1 MTMTASSWGDIL
13 RQGVEQVRRAK
24 RRQHRMDEW
33 FFVQEIRMQEH
44 GAMRGE
50 GKDPDTAAGQA
61 ELLCRV
67 VRRMPISI
75 LPGAALA
82 GTQDGA
88 FSPSYALINPAFKVE
103 DFAGYCD
110 PCAIFNDITPDSAN
124 GISRDRINTV
134 RKRLEATPYVRTLQ
148 SIYAD
153 TGDETKEVA
162 YFVEPVTGHTIPD
175 LRPFLEHGVLAMQD
189 KARRSGKPYGAVM
202 AAALKAVLILAE
214 RYCALAQS
222 KAAETSDEAER
233 ERLSRMAVALARVPA
248 QGAATLHEAAQ
259 AFVLLWQ
266 AMALEQAPNPYA
278 FSVGNLDRVLD
289 PYWKEDDTSRAEA
302 LELVRHVLTFFQVGN
317 RCWAISQNLIVGG
330 RDAGGNDLASEMT
343 YVVLDAFFDTN
354 DPQPALSAKLHAN
367 TPERF
372 YRALGRF
379 FFTPGHSTPSVFND
393 DVMFENLRRQGVAQ
407 ADLADYSIAGCQ
419 EPLIMGKASL
429 NTTNTWL
436 NLAKILELAANDGVS
451 LLSGRRMGPTWAQLG
466 FTGAEDAYASLE
478 DAFFRML
485 DYFLP
490 RMQDAGNRCTRA
502 LGEEK
507 PVPFC
512 SAVMD
517 GLHTWRDMRDPSQ
530 PGTRYCAS
538 GCLIHGLSVVSDSI
552 HAVQSALRSGKS
564 TAAEIRAAL
573 QSAFKGY
580 EELQAFLKNQN
591 KFGNNCD
598 DVDAVAVR
606 IAANV
611 SERVSALRN
620 PMGRPYLADWSTPST
635 HLLYG
640 YWVGATPDGRAART
654 MLGYGL
660 DPRPE
665 AVRAELPERF
675 LSAWKLPYLKMTGG
689 FAAHIGLRP
698 DCAARAATLD
708 EKGLWMRDRIIK
720 PLFRLGEEMAES
732 PFYAYFNIDTA
743 DHLRKVLAEPA
754 KYAPNGIYI
763 MRIHG
768 TFVNFLDLSPA
779 IQEDIICRLEG
790 TCGSSRQTLTSPPP
804 AASIQEQGC

>member
-1 MTMTASSWGDIL
+1 MITAAASWNEIL
-13 RQGVEQVRRAK
+13 RHGVEQVRAAK
-24 RRQHRMDEW
+24 RRQHRMTEW
-33 FFVQEIRMQEH
+33 FLVQEIRMQEH
-44 GAMRGE
+44 EAMRAE
-50 GKDPDTAAGQA
+50 GLDPATPSGQA
-61 ELLCRV
+61 NLLCRLV
-67 VRRMPISI
+67 ERMPLSI

-88 FSPSYALINPAFKVE
+88 FSPSYALINPAFRVE

-110 PCAIFNDITPDSAN
+110 PCAVFNDIVPDGGE
-124 GISRDRINTV
+124 GISQARIDAI
-134 RKRLEATPYVRTLQ
+134 RAWLERTPYVRKLQ
-148 SIYAD
+148 DVYAH
-153 TGDETKEVA
+153 TGEETKEVA

-175 LRPFLEHGVLAMQD
+175 LRPFLEHGVVAMQD
-189 KARRSGKPYGAVM
+189 RARRSGEPYGAVM
-202 AAALKAVLILAE
+202 AEALEAVLILAG
-214 RYCALAQS
+214 RHRALAIS
-222 KAAETSDEAER
+222 RAAATDDEAER
-233 ERLSRMAVALARVPA
+233 TRLTRMADALAHIPA
-248 QGAATLHEAAQ
+248 RGAANLHEAVQ

-266 AMALEQAPNPYA
+266 VMVIEQAPNPYA

-289 PYWKEDDTSRAEA
+289 PYWKERDTSRGEA
-302 LELVRHVLTFFQVGN
+302 VELVRHLLTFFQVGS

-330 RDAGGNDLASEMT
+330 RDEAGADLATEMT

-354 DPQPALSAKLHAN
+354 DPQPALSVKLHAG

-372 YRALGRF
+372 YRSLGRF

-393 DVMFENLRRQGVAQ
+393 DVMFENLRRQGVAPG
-407 ADLADYSIAGCQ
+407 DLADYAIAGCQ

-451 LLSGRRMGPTWAQLG
+451 LLTGKQIGPTWKQLG
-466 FTGAEDAYASLE
+466 LGGVEEAYASLE
-478 DAFFRML
+478 DTFFRTL
-485 DYFLP
+485 DWFLP
-490 RMQDAGNRCTRA
+490 RMQEAGNRCTRA

-517 GLHTWRDMRDPSQ
+517 SFHTGRDLRDPATS
-530 PGTRYCAS
+530 GARYGAS
-538 GCLIHGLSVVSDSI
+538 GCLIHGLSVVSDSL
-552 HAVQSALRSGKS
+552 HAVQAALRAARATG
-564 TAAEIRAAL
+564 AEIRQAIQNDFRGAEL
-573 QSAFKGY
+573 
-580 EELQAFLKNQN
+580 LQAFLKNQD

-598 DVDAVAVR
+598 EVDAVAAR
-606 IAANV
+606 IAAAV
-611 SERVSALRN
+611 SDRVSALRN
-620 PMGRPYLADWSTPST
+620 PMGRAFLADWSTPST

-640 YWVGATPDGRAART
+640 YWVGATPDGRRARS

-665 AVRAELPERF
+665 AVRAELPERI

-689 FAAHIGLRP
+689 FAAHVGLRP
-698 DCAARAATLD
+698 DCAAGASSLED
-708 EKGLWMRDRIIK
+708 KGLWMRDRVIA
-720 PLFRLGEEMAES
+720 PLFRLGEGAAEA
-732 PFYAYFNIDTA
+732 PFYAYFNIDSG
-743 DHLRKVLAEPA
+743 DHLRQVLADPA
-754 KYAPNGIYI
+754 RHAPNGVYI

-790 TCGSSRQTLTSPPP
+790 AP
-804 AASIQEQGC
+804 A